1 MSPFSSPKSLRFCST
16 DMSLPTRVRVRV
28 AGAAHAMDLL
38 QIERLAATQRPDTP
52 PLPAA
57 PLVDLM
63 VHVASVCVNTQGS
76 AKEAALLR
84 LKQTESP
91 TLVAAFFFALGV
103 LWCHISGDDA
113 ALRAWRL
120 RCDAGGQP
128 EGKGENATKNSLM
141 SFQAAAEVS

>member
-1 MSPFSSPKSLRFCST
+1 
-16 DMSLPTRVRVRV
+16 MSLPTRVRVRV

-38 QIERLAATQRPDTP
+38 QIERLAATPRPDTP

-91 TLVAAFFFALGV
+91 TLLAAFFFALGIV
-103 LWCHISGDDA
+103 
-113 ALRAWRL
+113 WRHL
-120 RCDAGGQP
+120 PSDHPQVD
-128 EGKGENATKNSLM
+128 NATQNSFM
-141 SFQAAAEVS
+141 SFQAATEVRSSSAERAVQ